1 MQKQQT
7 ARAPEL
13 ALPVPS
19 LAAMRAAL
27 EAECGPDAAA
37 RALRTAGFAAGNALY
52 AALNAGAENQPV
64 DGMNAEVFWK
74 RLVLLFSSRGWGNLS
89 TAQLHPGIGAL
100 DSTNWVEAVPEAG
113 AGRPSCHFT
122 TGLLANLLG
131 NAAGAEVA
139 VLEIECRSKGDAR
152 CRFAFGAPEI
162 MGAVYQ
168 YMLDGADAE
177 RSIAAL
183 G

>member
-1 MQKQQT
+1 MQKQT

-37 RALRTAGFAAGNALY
+37 RALRAAGFAAGNALY
-52 AALNAGAENQPV
+52 AALSSNEGQPL
-64 DGMNAEVFWK
+64 DEMNADLFWK
-74 RLVLLFSSRGWGNLS
+74 RLVLLFSNRGWGTFSLS
-89 TAQLHPGIGAL
+89 QLHPGIGAL
-100 DSTNWVEAVPEAG
+100 DSSNWVEAVPESG
-113 AGRPSCHFT
+113 AERPSCHFS

-131 NAAGAEVA
+131 SAAGAEVA
-139 VLEIECRSKGDAR
+139 VLELECRSKGDGR

-177 RSIAAL
+177 QSIAAL
-183 G
+183 R

>member
-1 MQKQQT
+1 MQKQT

-27 EAECGPDAAA
+27 EAECGPDAAG
-37 RALRTAGFAAGNALY
+37 RALRAAGFAAGDALH
-52 AALNAGAENQPV
+52 AALTATTEGKALDAV
-64 DGMNAEVFWK
+64 NAELFWK
-74 RLVLLFSSRGWGNLS
+74 RLVQLFSNRGWGNFSL
-89 TAQLHPGIGAL
+89 TQLHPGVGAL
-100 DSTNWVEAVPEAG
+100 DAGNWVEAVAESG
-113 AGRPSCHFT
+113 AQRPSCHFT

-131 NAAGAEVA
+131 NAAGSEVA
-139 VLEIECRSKGDAR
+139 VLELECRSRGDAR

-168 YMLDGADAE
+168 YILDGADAE
-177 RSIAAL
+177 QSIAAL
-183 G
+183 S